1 MSGILTTAMS
11 GLMASQRSL
20 DTTGHNIANV
30 NTVGYSRQR
39 VEFSTNPAQ
48 FTGDGYIGQGVNVAS
63 VSRSYDQFI
72 TNQLTSSTSA
82 FAETDTL
89 STLASQVD
97 NITANE
103 TTGLSPALKSFFNAV
118 NGVANDPTSIPA
130 REVMISTAGSL
141 TQQFNGLSSQF
152 EALRKQ
158 TNNQMQTSVDD
169 INSYAKTIATLNGQ
183 IVTGSSRT
191 SDGQL
196 PNDLL
201 DQRDAL
207 VNKLAEKISVSTIQQ
222 QDGSLSVFIGQGQ
235 SLVLG
240 VKAAN
245 LSLEA
250 SKTDSSR
257 QNILIDG
264 QDISKQISGGELSGA
279 LKFRDEV
286 LDPAQQ
292 QLDFL
297 AAGFAFEFNKLQA
310 GPQGPTTPP
319 VLAFDL
325 NGVQGTTMF
334 DFGDERPVPVIAASD
349 STGSITAVYKP
360 TDVGNLNP
368 SDYQLN
374 YDGTDYSLTRLSD
387 HAPITLPPTFPGN
400 PASVE
405 GMTIT
410 QAVPPTAGVSS
421 SFLIR
426 PTFNTAKNMTVL
438 ITDPVKIAAA
448 GTTGDP
454 GFPNQGDNTVALS
467 LANLEK
473 KSVLFGDGNNATFN
487 GAYGQMVAKVGSA
500 TQSAKISN
508 TAQEALLNQAK
519 QTQENL
525 AGVNLDEEA
534 ANLIKFQQSYQAA
547 AKVIAIASS
556 LFDTLIG
563 AVS

>member
-20 DTTGHNIANV
+20 DTTNHNIANV

-39 VEFSTNPAQ
+39 VELAANPAE
-48 FTGDGYIGQGVNVAS
+48 FIGNGYIGQGVNVAS

-97 NITANE
+97 SITTNE
-103 TTGLSPALKSFFNAV
+103 TIGLSPALKSFFNAV

-130 REVMISTAGSL
+130 REVMTSKALSL

-152 EALRKQ
+152 EDLRKQ

-183 IVTGSSRT
+183 IVAGSSRT
-191 SDGQL
+191 SAGQL

-207 VNKLAEKISVSTIQQ
+207 VNKMAEKINVSTIKQ

-250 SKTDSSR
+250 SKTDSSS

-279 LKFRDEV
+279 LEFRDTV

-292 QLDFL
+292 QLGL
-297 AAGFAFEFNKLQA
+297 VAAGFAVQFNA
-310 GPQGPTTPP
+310 VHTTG
-319 VLAFDL
+319 FDL
-325 NGVQGTTMF
+325 NGVAGTAIFSQGTPT
-334 DFGDERPVPVIAASD
+334 ITSNATN
-349 STGSITAVYKP
+349 TGSITATYNSS
-360 TDVGNLNP
+360 TLGQLTP
-368 SDYQLN
+368 SDYQLS
-374 YDGTDYSLTRLSD
+374 YDGTTTPPSYSLTQLSNNTVT
-387 HAPITLPPTFPGN
+387 HPFPTGT
-400 PASVE
+400 
-405 GMTIT
+405 TIT
-410 QAVPPTAGVSS
+410 GPGFDISVGSIADKDSY
-421 SFLIR
+421 LIR
-426 PTFNTAKNMTVL
+426 PTFNAAQNMTTL
-438 ITDPVKIAAA
+438 ITNPLEIAAA
-448 GTTGDP
+448 NKTGEP
-454 GFPNQGDNTVALS
+454 
-467 LANLEK
+467 
-473 KSVLFGDGNNATFN
+473 GNNKNALLLAGLETKPVFFGGKVTFN
-487 GAYGQMVAKVGSA
+487 GAYGQLVAKVGSA

-519 QTQENL
+519 QAQENL

-547 AKVIAIASS
+547 AKAVAIASS

-563 AVS
+563 AVN

>member
-1 MSGILTTAMS
+1 MSGILTTALS

-82 FAETDTL
+82 FSETDTL

-130 REVMISTAGSL
+130 REVMISAAGSL

-152 EALRKQ
+152 EDLRKQ

-207 VNKLAEKISVSTIQQ
+207 VNKIAEKISVSTIQQ
-222 QDGSLSVFIGQGQ
+222 PDGSISVFIGQGQ

-240 VKAAN
+240 VKAAS

-250 SKTDSSR
+250 SSTDSSR

-279 LKFRDEV
+279 LEFRDTV

-292 QLDFL
+292 QLGL
-297 AAGFAFEFNKLQA
+297 VAAGFAVEFNKLHA
-310 GPQGPTTPP
+310 APGK
-319 VLAFDL
+319 AFDL
-325 NGVQGTTMF
+325 NGVQGTDMF
-334 DFGDERPVPVIAASD
+334 GLGVVPVSVIAAPG
-349 STGSITAVYKP
+349 STGSITAAYDPAK
-360 TDVGNLNP
+360 TGDLKP
-368 SDYQLN
+368 SDYRLD
-374 YDGTDYSLTRLSD
+374 YSGSAYSLTRLSD
-387 HAPITLPPTFPGN
+387 NTLITLPPTFPGT

-410 QAVPPTAGVSS
+410 QGSLPTGTS
-421 SFLIR
+421 SFIIR
-426 PTFNTAKNMTVL
+426 PTFNAAKNMTTL

-448 GTTGDP
+448 GSNIP
-454 GFPNQGDNTVALS
+454 GSLGPPVVPPTAIAGDNTVALG

-473 KSVLFGDGNNATFN
+473 TPGLLGGKATFN
-487 GAYGQMVAKVGSA
+487 GAYGQLVAKVGSA
-500 TQSAKISN
+500 THSAKISN
-508 TAQEALLNQAK
+508 AAQEALLNQAK
-519 QTQENL
+519 QAQENL

-556 LFDTLIG
+556 LFDTLMG

>member
-1 MSGILTTAMS
+1 MSGILTTALS

-82 FAETDTL
+82 FSETDTL

-130 REVMISTAGSL
+130 REVMISAAGSL

-152 EALRKQ
+152 EDLRKQ

-222 QDGSLSVFIGQGQ
+222 QDGSVSVFIGQGQ
-235 SLVLG
+235 SLVSG

-279 LKFRDEV
+279 LEFRDTV

-292 QLDFL
+292 QLGL
-297 AAGFAFEFNKLQA
+297 VAAGFAVEFNKLHA
-310 GPQGPTTPP
+310 APGK
-319 VLAFDL
+319 AFDL
-325 NGVQGTTMF
+325 NGVQGTDMF
-334 DFGDERPVPVIAASD
+334 GLGVVPVSVIAAPG
-349 STGSITAVYKP
+349 STGSITAAYDPAK
-360 TDVGNLNP
+360 TGDLKP
-368 SDYQLN
+368 SDYRLD
-374 YDGTDYSLTRLSD
+374 YSGSAYSLTRLSD
-387 HAPITLPPTFPGN
+387 NTLITLPPTFPGT

-410 QAVPPTAGVSS
+410 QGSLPTGTS
-421 SFLIR
+421 SFIIR
-426 PTFNTAKNMTVL
+426 PTFNAAKNMTTL

-448 GTTGDP
+448 GSNIP
-454 GFPNQGDNTVALS
+454 GSLGPPVVPPTAIAGDNTVALG

-473 KSVLFGDGNNATFN
+473 TPGLLGGKATFN
-487 GAYGQMVAKVGSA
+487 GAYGQLVAKVGSA
-500 TQSAKISN
+500 THSAKISN
-508 TAQEALLNQAK
+508 SAQEALLNQAK

-556 LFDTLIG
+556 LFDTLMG